1 MKLLDMVR
9 DAISSLPQISMYQGQ
24 DGRLYA
30 EDPNLKDI
38 LHFADIIKNNCSL
51 DMKDYSIP
59 KIDVVDIVETVESEL
74 LSKEVKQAVWRDNLI
89 RDTHAVRVKDENQLC
104 QEFTN
109 LGNSIKKS
117 YPHLG
122 SFE

>member
-1 MKLLDMVR
+1 
-9 DAISSLPQISMYQGQ
+9 
-24 DGRLYA
+24 
-30 EDPNLKDI
+30 
-38 LHFADIIKNNCSL
+38 
-51 DMKDYSIP
+51 
-59 KIDVVDIVETVESEL
+59 VDIVETVESEL